1 MDDWDEEE
9 FAAQLEIEAAMEME
23 AERWAA
29 QEAAQEAAPAPAEG
43 SPEAEAADVPIEVP
57 DGIPKSDWD
66 ALQVLLSVAGNCWRS
81 CGRTLYIYNDGIWT
95 PESGATGPL
104 FTALCTAHRERL
116 GDRYG
121 RSVYSINHLRV
132 MALSANKVD
141 KTWTQGFNQLPAGKV
156 PFSNGIYDLETC
168 QLRDYRP
175 EDLLTEKFAF
185 PAPTFADRYDAEY
198 AEIKQIFVDM
208 LPDEQL
214 RFELMTRLAESLFN
228 PKNVHKYFLQLYGLG
243 NNGKTT
249 LIRLLQTA
257 FPIWVK
263 MPDAAHMMVQSQG
276 RDPSSPQPWL
286 LDVMG
291 ARLLGFEEPPGNA
304 KFDGSLLK
312 LLRGNGLV
320 SGRKCYGDVIS
331 YRPTYTM
338 CFATNAPIEISPADD
353 AVLNSMHSFEMPTF
367 FKGPGDVIP
376 LGISF
381 VADKVPDLESRFE
394 QRRYKLALL
403 ELLRDYWLGYRQAG
417 NTLPDLCSKF
427 SAQWARLYRE
437 SNPTLHEIFDRCIV
451 VSSGTSTPQK
461 NLFAAMRGSGG
472 QATDTQL
479 SHFMEKKFAKH
490 PIVKKHRKKMGR
502 MWEGLKLADTGND
515 YF

>member
-1 MDDWDEEE
+1 MDNWDEEE
-9 FAAQLEIEAAMEME
+9 FAAQLRIEHEMEME
-23 AERWAA
+23 SQRWA
-29 QEAAQEAAPAPAEG
+29 EAPAEA
-43 SPEAEAADVPIEVP
+43 PAAEAAAEAPAEAPIEVP

-66 ALQVLLSVAGNCWRS
+66 ALQVLLSVAGNCWKS
-81 CGRTLYIYNDGIWT
+81 CGKTLFIYNDGIWT
-95 PESGATGPL
+95 PESGASGPL
-104 FTALCTAHRERL
+104 FTTLCTAHRERL

-121 RSVYSINHLRV
+121 KSVYAINQLRL

-141 KTWTQGFNQLPAGKV
+141 KTWTHGFNQLPAGHV

-168 QLRDYRP
+168 QLRDYQP
-175 EDLLTEKFAF
+175 EDMLTEKFSF
-185 PAPTFADRYDAEY
+185 PAPTFADQYDAEY
-198 AEIKQIFVDM
+198 AEIQQIFTDM

-214 RFELMTRLAESLFN
+214 KRELLTRLAESLFN
-228 PKNVHKYFLQLYGLG
+228 PKNVHKYFLQLYGQG

-249 LIRLLQTA
+249 LIRVLQTA

-263 MPDAAHMMVQSQG
+263 MPDAAHMIVQSHG

-312 LLRGNGLV
+312 LLRGNGIV

-338 CFATNAPIEISPADD
+338 CFATNAPIEITPADD
-353 AVLNSMHSFEMPTF
+353 AVLNSMHSFEMPSY
-367 FKGPGDVIP
+367 FKGHGDVVP
-376 LGISF
+376 LGIAF
-381 VADKVPDLESRFE
+381 VKEKVTDLESRFE

-403 ELLRDYWLGYRQAG
+403 EVLRDYWLAYRQSG
-417 NTLPDLCSKF
+417 DTLPKLSSKF

-451 VSSGTSTPQK
+451 VSNGTSTPQK
-461 NLFAAMRGSGG
+461 HLFAAMRGCGG
-472 QATDTQL
+472 QANDTQL
-479 SHFMEKKFAKH
+479 SHFLEKKFAKH
-490 PIVKKHRKKMGR
+490 PIVKKHRKKIGR
-502 MWEGLKLADTGND
+502 VWNGLKLAETGDD